1 MRHRILLGVVILAI
15 GLSGC
20 SESDAPE
27 PASEV
32 QTLKV
37 GAVNLGLNANQPNVR
52 ERQDL
57 FLAKADGKD
66 HSNLVEAVAEFDLM
80 CTNEMY
86 TWSREDSF
94 VALVED
100 MQQVFPYQA
109 KGWDSSDTSGC
120 GCDEAA
126 WEAYVEPYRAC
137 VHEDPQRDLLTCFN
151 APITQ
156 MGHGD
161 AEWSPWRC
169 TRCLTSTVLET
180 FIDYTQP
187 LEAQQ
192 AMVENMDFSACK
204 TDPEPIQCPN
214 VNGKAGVALHS
225 KYPITKTDSIVFPF
239 SWSSTRGVLYTEID
253 HPTGPIHA
261 FCTHI
266 AESGTAKFTYPGY
279 EHITGSEDEN
289 AQHIRW
295 ALEYIEEK
303 GIPESES
310 ILFLGDI
317 NVGPG
322 GGDRYTA
329 DFEDNYGLFEE
340 AGFIST
346 VHADGGPCTECSD
359 NPLVVAQ
366 YAQWGNP
373 PVDNMSTHIFLKN
386 GPWKVVPGSSGNFL
400 TEDITLQSGEV
411 TKWSDKY
418 GMRIDLVAQ

>member
-1 MRHRILLGVVILAI
+1 MNKSVLVVAASLIV
-15 GLSGC
+15 GC
-20 SESDAPE
+20 GYSKAPE
-27 PASEV
+27 TPQAAAV
-32 QTLKV
+32 LRV

-57 FLAKADGKD
+57 FLSTAPGSTR
-66 HSNLVEAVAEFDLM
+66 SNLVEAVTDFDVM

-86 TWSREDSF
+86 TWSEEDSF

-100 MQQVFPYQA
+100 MNLVFPHQV
-109 KGWDSSDTSGC
+109 KGWASSDTSGC
-120 GCDEAA
+120 GCDAAA
-126 WEAYVEPYRAC
+126 WDTYVEPYRAC
-137 VHEDPQRDLLTCFN
+137 VREDPQRDLLTCFN

-156 MGHGD
+156 MGHND
-161 AEWSPWRC
+161 PQWSPWRC

-180 FIDYTQP
+180 FIDYRKP
-187 LEAQQ
+187 LEEQQ
-192 AMVENMDFSACK
+192 AIIDEMDFSACR

-225 KYPITKTDSIVFPF
+225 RFPITRTDTLQFPF
-239 SWSSTRGVLYTEID
+239 SWSSTRGVIYAEIE
-253 HPTGPIHA
+253 HPTGPVHA

-266 AESGTAKFTYPGY
+266 AESGTAKFSYPGY
-279 EHITGSEDEN
+279 EHLTGSEDEN

-295 ALEYIEEK
+295 SLEFIEALN
-303 GIPESES
+303 IPDDES

-322 GGDRYTA
+322 GGDRYTE
-329 DFEDNYGLFEE
+329 DFPENYGLFEE

-386 GPWKVVPGSSGNFL
+386 GPWTVKPGSSGNFL
-400 TEDITLQSGEV
+400 TEDVTLRSGEV

-418 GMRIDLVAQ
+418 GMRVDLVIE

>member
-1 MRHRILLGVVILAI
+1 MVL
-15 GLSGC
+15 LSGC
-20 SESDAPE
+20 DETISTDETAPIH
-27 PASEV
+27 
-32 QTLKV
+32 TLKV

-57 FLAKADGKD
+57 FLATKPGTE
-66 HSNLVEAVAEFDLM
+66 HSNLVDAVSDFDLM

-86 TWSREDSF
+86 TWSEEDSY

-100 MQQVFPYQA
+100 MEAVFPYQV
-109 KGWDSSDTSGC
+109 KGWSSSDTSGC

-126 WEAYVEPYRAC
+126 WDAYVEPYRAC
-137 VHEDPQRDLLTCFN
+137 VREDPQRDLLTCFN

-161 AEWSPWRC
+161 PQWSPWRC

-180 FIDYTQP
+180 FIDYKQP
-187 LEAQQ
+187 LDAQQ
-192 AMVENMDFSACK
+192 AVVDNMDFNACR
-204 TDPEPIQCPN
+204 TEPAPVQCPN
-214 VNGKAGVALHS
+214 VNGKAGVAMHS
-225 KYPITKTDSIVFPF
+225 KFPIEKTESVQFPF
-239 SWSSTRGVLYTEID
+239 SWSSTRGVIYAKIE
-253 HPTGPIHA
+253 HPTGPVHA

-266 AESGTAKFTYPGY
+266 AESGTAKFSYPGY
-279 EHITGSEDEN
+279 EHLTGSEDEN

-295 ALEYIEEK
+295 ALDFIDEQV
-303 GIPESES
+303 IPGDES

-322 GGDRYTA
+322 GDGRYTA
-329 DFEDNYGLFEE
+329 DFPGNYGLFED
-340 AGFIST
+340 AGFVST
-346 VHADGGPCTECSD
+346 VHEDGEPCTECSD

-386 GPWKVVPGSSGNFL
+386 GPWKAKAGSSGIFL
-400 TEDITLQSGEV
+400 AEDIVLQSGEL

-418 GMRIDLVAQ
+418 GMHIELVTQ

>member
-1 MRHRILLGVVILAI
+1 MRHIALWLLASLIV
-15 GLSGC
+15 GC
-20 SESDAPE
+20 SQSELPE
-27 PASEV
+27 IADSV
-32 QTLKV
+32 QVLKV

-57 FLAKADGKD
+57 FLAPKPGTS
-66 HSNLVEAVAEFDLM
+66 HSNLVDAVADFDLM

-86 TWSREDSF
+86 TWSREDSY

-100 MQQVFPYQA
+100 MSSVFPHQV
-109 KGWDSSDTSGC
+109 KGWASSDLSGC
-120 GCDEAA
+120 GCDATA
-126 WEAYVEPYRAC
+126 WESYVDPYRAC
-137 VHEDPQRDLLTCFN
+137 VREDPQRDLLTCFN
-151 APITQ
+151 APMTQ
-156 MGHGD
+156 MGHRD

-192 AMVENMDFSACK
+192 AQVDALDFSSCRTA
-204 TDPEPIQCPN
+204 PEPIQCPN

-225 KYPITKTDSIVFPF
+225 RHPISETTSIQFPF
-239 SWSSTRGVLYTEID
+239 SWSSTRGVIYAKVE
-253 HPTGPIHA
+253 HPTGPVHA

-266 AESGTAKFTYPGY
+266 AESGTAKFSYPGY
-279 EHITGSEDEN
+279 EHLTGSADEN

-295 ALEYIEEK
+295 ALELIDEQE
-303 GIPESES
+303 IPADES

-322 GGDRYTA
+322 AESRYTA
-329 DFEDNYGLFEE
+329 DFPENYGLFEE

-346 VHADGGPCTECSD
+346 VHEDGGPCTECSD

-373 PVDNMSTHIFLKN
+373 PVDNMSTHIFLKG
-386 GPWKVVPGSSGNFL
+386 GPWKIQPGSSGIFL
-400 TEDITLQSGEV
+400 DEDITLQSGEV

-418 GMRIDLVAQ
+418 GMQINLVQ